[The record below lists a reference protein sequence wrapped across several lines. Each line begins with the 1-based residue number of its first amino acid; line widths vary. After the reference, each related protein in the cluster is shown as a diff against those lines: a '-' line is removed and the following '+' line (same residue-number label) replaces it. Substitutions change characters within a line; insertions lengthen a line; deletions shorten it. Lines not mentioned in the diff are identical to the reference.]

1 MAPLGN
7 GNKRH
12 LQNDTTDVSDA
23 AQMNPAP
30 TSLFLPAILGYVLK
44 GYPRISE
51 TFISN
56 EILLLEKL
64 GFTMHLFSMRRP
76 RESFSHPSVAEIK
89 AQVNYLPT
97 ELLADFRKL
106 LLPTIFLAA
115 KRPKEFHVALRM
127 ASDGIT
133 KGQELATLKHL
144 LQACH
149 LTNSHLLPGTG
160 IAQLHGHFA
169 HSPTSV
175 TMFASALSNIP
186 FSFTAHAKD
195 IYTSDKEKLRRKIAR
210 ARFVVTCTKHNKE
223 YLQAVAGDC
232 RTPIYCIYH
241 GIDLDLFRNGA
252 AEDRQDDSFQL
263 LTVARI
269 TEKKGLP
276 TIYRALALLRD
287 KGIRFRHTL
296 IGDGDDRESVL
307 ELIRTLGLDGHCRWL
322 GTQTHEEVLH
332 QFKQSDLFV
341 LGCEIAKNGDRDGIP
356 NVLVES
362 LAMGVPALST
372 HVSAIP
378 ELLIDG
384 ETGLTVP
391 PSEPEAM
398 AVAMQ
403 RILFDDKLRQRLKER
418 GRNYVKAHF
427 DNSHS
432 TRELAEIFQRHNPLF
447 SCCPSSCGSLP

>member
-1 MAPLGN
+1 MATQSSKMQFQGN
-7 GNKRH
+7 RR
-12 LQNDTTDVSDA
+12 SDPE
-23 AQMNPAP
+23 QFSPAV
-30 TSLFLPAILGYVLK
+30 LGYILK

-64 GFTMHLFSMRRP
+64 GFSMRLFSMRQP
-76 RESFSHPSVAEIK
+76 RESFSHPSVKKIK
-89 AQVNYLPT
+89 ARVDYLPT
-97 ELLADFRKL
+97 ELLIDFPRL
-106 LLPTIFLAA
+106 LLPAIFLSAKKPKEFLAA
-115 KRPKEFHVALRM
+115 LRT
-127 ASDGIT
+127 AGEGIT
-133 KGQELATLKHL
+133 KGKELATLKHL
-144 LQACH
+144 LQACY
-149 LTNSHLLPGTG
+149 LTNTHLQGDNS
-160 IAQLHGHFA
+160 IVQLHGHFA

-175 TMFASALSNIP
+175 AMFASCLSNIP

-210 ARFVVTCTKHNKE
+210 AGFVVTCTKHNKE
-223 YLQAVAGDC
+223 YLQAIAGEC
-232 RTPIYCIYH
+232 PTPIYCIYH
-241 GIDLDLFRNGA
+241 GIDLNLFQNGLSRDLPR
-252 AEDRQDDSFQL
+252 EDYEI

-296 IGDGDDRESVL
+296 IGDGDDREKVL
-307 ELIRTLGLDGHCRWL
+307 ALIHSLGLDDSCRCL
-322 GTQTHEEVLH
+322 GTQTHAEVLH
-332 QFKQSDLFV
+332 HFKQSDLFV

-372 HVSAIP
+372 HVSAVP
-378 ELLIDG
+378 EILLDG

-398 AVAMQ
+398 AAAMQ
-403 RILFDDKLRQRLKER
+403 RILSDGALREHLKEG
-418 GRNYVKAHF
+418 GRKIVRAHF
-427 DNSHS
+427 DNHHS
-432 TRELAEIFQRHNPLF
+432 TEELAEIFRIHNPRLREN
-447 SCCPSSCGSLP
+447 STL